1 MFSTSKSIKHSRRRF
16 TLGAHLLTATA
27 ALVGLAPVG
36 VGAAVAADN
45 VWTMITDQA
54 GLGDHGFNDLAK
66 LGLDM
71 SAEKLGGRVQVIQ
84 STDQSQFVPNLQQAV
99 SNGSTVTTGVGFLL
113 NDALTQVAAANP
125 KAHFTLIDAVSVDKS
140 GKPLDNVAS
149 VTFREQEGAFLAGIV
164 AAMTTK
170 TKSVGFVGGMET
182 PPVVRFLSGYQAGV
196 RYVNPDIKVSTAYV
210 GSFKD
215 PAKAKELALGIFDLD
230 ADVIMDVAGGGGRG
244 IFDAAKGLGP
254 DHWVIGADTCKQQL
268 APDNFL
274 TSAVKDVAG
283 AVYRENKEAAAGTF
297 KGGPVSLG
305 LKEDAVGLCKDN
317 IASLSPAIMEKVKAA
332 TAAIDDGSMV
342 VPATADQLKS
352 FKPTAK

>member
-1 MFSTSKSIKHSRRRF
+1 MFTTGKSNKQRRRPL
-16 TLGAHLLTATA
+16 TSATGPLLATA
-27 ALVGLAPVG
+27 AVVIGLTAVGTAR
-36 VGAAVAADN
+36 AADM

-66 LGLDM
+66 RGLDM
-71 SAEKLGGRVQVIQ
+71 SADKLGGRVQVIQ
-84 STDQSQFVPNLQQAV
+84 STDQSQFVPNLQEAV
-99 SNGSTVTTGVGFLL
+99 TTGSTVTTGVGFLL
-113 NDALTQVAAANP
+113 NDALTQVAEANP

-170 TKSVGFVGGMET
+170 TNRIGFVGGMET
-182 PPVVRFLSGYQAGV
+182 PPVVRFLSGYQAGI
-196 RYVNPDIKVSTAYV
+196 RYVNPDIKVTSAYV

-230 ADVIMDVAGGGGRG
+230 ADVVMDVAGGGGRG

-254 DHWVIGADTCKQQL
+254 NHWVIGADTCKGQL

-283 AVYRENKEAAAGTF
+283 AVYRENKEAAAGSF
-297 KGGPVSLG
+297 KGGHISLG
-305 LKEDAVGLCKDN
+305 LKDEAVGLCQDN
-317 IASLSPAIMEKVKAA
+317 IASLSPAILEKVKAA
-332 TAAIDDGSMV
+332 TAAISDGSLV
-342 VPATADQLKS
+342 VPATADELKT
-352 FKPTAK
+352 FVPAAK